1 MKNVENILQNGKMAV
16 ESCSKQSLETK
27 PPQFSKLSQSFE
39 LVTKVIII
47 NVVIGGFSGED
58 LN

>member
-16 ESCSKQSLETK
+16 ESFSKQSLETK
-27 PPQFSKLSQSFE
+27 PPQFSKLSQSLE
-39 LVTKVIII
+39 LVTIVVVI